1 MKDRAYEIARNH
13 NYDGYQGTLAS
24 IVYKSFDK
32 KAGSCVSV
40 NEQLAEEWHKL
51 VIKKFKRRKV
61 YAKFKD
67 NIWAANFVEMEPL
80 FSKNKN
86 VKYLLRV
93 IDVFTKY
100 IWVKLVEEK
109 KDKIVLNTF
118 IEVVNE
124 SNRKPN
130 K

>member
-1 MKDRAYEIARNH
+1 MKDRAYEIARNR
-13 NYDGYQGTLAS
+13 NYVGYQGALAS

-32 KAGSCVSV
+32 KAGSGVRV

-100 IWVKLVEEK
+100 TWVKLIEEK